1 MKKSLVLNPVLILA
15 FCAPVSFGQIPTPQP
30 AQTPVRTINEAGDV
44 RRSSPEITP
53 KNPREEEEKYL
64 RNADDDDDG
73 DFRQFSAVELS
84 KIARQRIKLT
94 DEEKK
99 IYKPAAKAD
108 DLEILKIF
116 SAPPCAENRLVL
128 QAGDERCATAADLLR
143 VSFYSFLRE
152 FYGEKLSDF
161 RVLEDNLIAGNGRYI
176 HGFLVDMGETPV
188 GRFGKDSAEVTALV
202 NYPVAKNP
210 KEESEQ
216 RKSLETGITYE
227 NLSISSKQKL
237 IANHIYLM
245 RIVNY
250 SFKDDWWN
258 IFNKDTVYVLKVG
271 GLNKDRMAI
280 ILWKKLS
287 EKKAPRLKDEKEEKV
302 D

>member
-1 MKKSLVLNPVLILA
+1 MKRSLVLNLVLILA
-15 FCAPVSFGQIPTPQP
+15 FCASFSFGQIPTPQP
-30 AQTPVRTINEAGDV
+30 VQTPVRSINEAGDV
-44 RRSSPEITP
+44 RRNSPEITP
-53 KNPREEEEKYL
+53 KNPREEEDKYL
-64 RNADDDDDG
+64 RNTDDDDD
-73 DFRQFSAVELS
+73 DKFRPHSAVELS
-84 KIARQRIKLT
+84 KIARQRIKIT
-94 DEEKK
+94 DEEKQ

-116 SAPPCAENRLVL
+116 SAPSCAENRLVL
-128 QAGDERCATAADLLR
+128 DASDERCAAAADLLR

-152 FYGEKLSDF
+152 FYGEKISDF
-161 RVLEDNLIAGNGRYI
+161 RVLEDDLIAGNSRYI
-176 HGFLVDMGETPV
+176 HGFLVDMGETQI
-188 GRFGKDSAEVTALV
+188 GKFGKESAEATALI
-202 NYPVAKNP
+202 NYPIAKTP

-216 RKSLETGITYE
+216 RKSLETGITYQ
-227 NLSISSKQKL
+227 NLNIASKQKL
-237 IANHIYLM
+237 VANHTYLM

-258 IFNKDTVYVLKVG
+258 LYNKDTVYVLKVG

-287 EKKAPRLKDEKEEKV
+287 EKKAPRLKDEKI